1 MAETIDKVQVEV
13 EATAKGVSSTFA
25 QLESQLKTLK
35 SALEGIDVSKLSKV
49 QNTIK
54 NTTSNVASPKVDTSG
69 ITKAQAQ
76 IEASMSKIRDSIIR
90 ANSLAQA
97 AFNGDS
103 SSATSY
109 ERKAISIQGEIDV
122 LRNKFQELSNVRINT
137 DAFNKIDSEIEQTR
151 TELQSLID
159 KQAQFV
165 DSGGSQKSDEYTQM
179 QTDIQNT
186 SDKLSDLIS
195 KQQEM
200 IDSGTAQYNPF
211 ASMESELDGLQGIL
225 SSTRE
230 QVANINSQSISPSVD
245 TAGVT
250 SLQSRLDGVWST
262 VSNLGSSFLTLSSR
276 ALNTGLDTV
285 GTIANRVRSSI
296 QGLNSAVTGLGRG
309 FSSGFMKVLRYAF
322 GIRSLYVLFRRLRQA
337 VKDSFTQLQYSGAEF
352 ETTRANIES
361 LKNSL
366 LTLKYQF
373 GAAFEP
379 IFNTIA
385 PALQTFINYL
395 VAAMNTLSAFF
406 AKLTGRSTYSKVASV
421 TAKVAS
427 SAGSASKA
435 VSDLNKQLQGFDEL
449 NNLDLDK
456 GSSGGGGGGSGS
468 GSESAMYEEASVESA
483 LGNFASNLADLIK
496 AGDWQGVGSAISD
509 KITDTLNGI
518 NWTSIKQKASNFG
531 TNVAN
536 FFNGFINTDMFSSV
550 GTTLAEALNTA
561 FTSAN
566 SFALTFDWVNLG
578 TSIGTGITQ
587 FFTDAD
593 FGMWGE
599 TVHNWVGG
607 ILDAG
612 IALLQTTDFE
622 EIGTKLGDFL
632 EGVQVSDLLSKV
644 KTLCSNIITAIG
656 NTITGFKTNTD
667 EKTKLTTAIGGLLGV
682 LAITRNVPLTVT
694 FAAVLGG
701 IKIGDM
707 VYESATGTTVNQSF
721 IDEVEDIIDGLFG
734 ENKIEFDLLDFIQFT
749 WSTIDFSTFAGKLY
763 GAVISSFAPAAILQS
778 QGADKLVW
786 SFGDFITWDTK
797 DWSSITTFFTSLGS
811 FIGKQINSIWNG
823 QTFSEAMVGANGMSS
838 EAAQNT
844 KYSSGLKEKAQELG
858 KNIHDGIKK
867 GFELAATVVAWSNP
881 MYVLWQAINGAAEDQ
896 FEEHSPAR
904 KMYPLGKNIF
914 LGIVEGFKEAMR
926 NYGWLGLAGDLY
938 DYFKNNMSYGKS
950 SADWSTSIG
959 DVITGSLGKA
969 SNMTIKIKTKLT
981 GDAKSKKDIDN
992 LKESFSNL
1000 NAEAS
1005 KTSEATYKAGVG
1017 GKITDITDLDTWR
1030 QKFTNLYNKWIGKS
1044 ATLKAGVGGQIE
1056 SIDELSTNKDS
1067 WANKIENLLG
1077 RWVGKSISFGAKV
1090 GGSDS
1095 QIDSISGLSGWAS
1108 TMDDFRDN
1116 HWKGK
1121 NAAFG
1126 ATAGS
1131 EITNWSNWSAYKS
1144 LGDLY
1149 AKWYGRNAGF
1159 GATATSDVTSW
1170 SNWSGYKSLCD
1181 LYNKWYGR
1189 NAEFG
1194 VTLNSDISGS
1204 DSWITN
1210 LINKI
1215 ADKLNTKVNQTLNGR
1230 ALGGIIGPNGSV
1242 RNLPQYAGG
1251 TLNAGSV
1258 FVAGEAGPEVMG
1270 HINGRTEILNRSQI
1284 ASIMSSSYIRAMSQF
1299 GNRMLATP
1307 ESVAYSGTTYSSYNS
1322 APNSNK
1328 DGVLLAEQNELL
1340 REQNNLLAQLLEKPT
1355 GITSRDIFNATRS
1368 EANNYYRRTG
1378 NGAFLS

>member
-200 IDSGTAQYNPF
+200 LDSGTAQYNPF

-721 IDEVEDIIDGLFG
+721 IDEIEDIIDGLFG

-749 WSTIDFSTFAGKLY
+749 WSTLDTSTFAGKLY
-763 GAVISSFAPAAILQS
+763 ALLLSSITPAAILQS
-778 QGADKLVW
+778 QGVDKLVW
-786 SFGDFITWDTK
+786 SWGDFITWDTD
-797 DWSSITTFFTSLGS
+797 DWSAITTFFTNLGS

-823 QTFSEAMVGANGMSS
+823 Q
-838 EAAQNT
+838 
-844 KYSSGLKEKAQELG
+844 
-858 KNIHDGIKK
+858 
-867 GFELAATVVAWSNP
+867 
-881 MYVLWQAINGAAEDQ
+881 
-896 FEEHSPAR
+896 
-904 KMYPLGKNIF
+904 
-914 LGIVEGFKEAMR
+914 
-926 NYGWLGLAGDLY
+926 YGWC
-938 DYFKNNMSYGKS
+938 
-950 SADWSTSIG
+950 
-959 DVITGSLGKA
+959 
-969 SNMTIKIKTKLT
+969 
-981 GDAKSKKDIDN
+981 
-992 LKESFSNL
+992 
-1000 NAEAS
+1000 
-1005 KTSEATYKAGVG
+1005 
-1017 GKITDITDLDTWR
+1017 
-1030 QKFTNLYNKWIGKS
+1030 KWN
-1044 ATLKAGVGGQIE
+1044 V
-1056 SIDELSTNKDS
+1056 
-1067 WANKIENLLG
+1067 
-1077 RWVGKSISFGAKV
+1077 
-1090 GGSDS
+1090 
-1095 QIDSISGLSGWAS
+1095 
-1108 TMDDFRDN
+1108 
-1116 HWKGK
+1116 
-1121 NAAFG
+1121 
-1126 ATAGS
+1126 
-1131 EITNWSNWSAYKS
+1131 
-1144 LGDLY
+1144 
-1149 AKWYGRNAGF
+1149 
-1159 GATATSDVTSW
+1159 
-1170 SNWSGYKSLCD
+1170 
-1181 LYNKWYGR
+1181 
-1189 NAEFG
+1189 
-1194 VTLNSDISGS
+1194 
-1204 DSWITN
+1204 
-1210 LINKI
+1210 
-1215 ADKLNTKVNQTLNGR
+1215 
-1230 ALGGIIGPNGSV
+1230 
-1242 RNLPQYAGG
+1242 
-1251 TLNAGSV
+1251 
-1258 FVAGEAGPEVMG
+1258 
-1270 HINGRTEILNRSQI
+1270 
-1284 ASIMSSSYIRAMSQF
+1284 
-1299 GNRMLATP
+1299 
-1307 ESVAYSGTTYSSYNS
+1307 
-1322 APNSNK
+1322 
-1328 DGVLLAEQNELL
+1328 
-1340 REQNNLLAQLLEKPT
+1340 
-1355 GITSRDIFNATRS
+1355 
-1368 EANNYYRRTG
+1368 
-1378 NGAFLS
+1378 